1 MEKNTLE
8 VSCMR
13 TCVVGFQ
20 SFLSVFSCNDLCM
33 PSWDFLCQQHGF
45 SHSPHCKKGYSPALT
60 LLLTCI

>member
-1 MEKNTLE
+1 
-8 VSCMR
+8 MR

-45 SHSPHCKKGYSPALT
+45 SYSPPLQEGVLSRPDLVADLH
-60 LLLTCI
+60 LMS